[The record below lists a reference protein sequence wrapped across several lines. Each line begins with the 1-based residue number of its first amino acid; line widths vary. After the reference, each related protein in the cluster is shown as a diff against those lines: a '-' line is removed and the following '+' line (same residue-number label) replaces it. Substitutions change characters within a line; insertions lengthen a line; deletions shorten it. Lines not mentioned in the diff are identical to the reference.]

1 MKKLKLISAVI
12 FAFAMIQ
19 QAAIAESNVYTIES
33 NHASVVWFANHFGFS
48 NPSGKFTDIS
58 GSVTFD
64 EANPGQSLVDVTINT
79 NSLVTGLAKF
89 DQHLKSSDFFDVEKY
104 PTAKFVSK
112 KIKVTGKNK
121 AKIEGQLTLHGV
133 TKSVTLDTKFNRAGI
148 NPISQLQTV
157 GFSATAVINR
167 SEFGLDYAVPGVS
180 DKVNL
185 TIEIEAN
192 IPASVK
198 K

>member
-1 MKKLKLISAVI
+1 MKKLKLISAAI
-12 FAFAMIQ
+12 FAFAMSQ

-64 EANPGQSLVDVTINT
+64 EANPGQSLVEVTINT

-121 AKIEGQLTLHGV
+121 AKIEGQLTLHGF
-133 TKSVTLDTKFNRAGI
+133 TKSVTLDTKFNKAGI
-148 NPISQLQTV
+148 NPINQLQTI

-192 IPASVK
+192 IPASDK

>member
-1 MKKLKLISAVI
+1 MKKLKLISAAI

-19 QAAIAESNVYTIES
+19 QAAIAESNVYTVES

-58 GSVTFD
+58 GSITFD

-121 AKIEGQLTLHGV
+121 AKIEGHLTLHGV

-192 IPASVK
+192 IPASAK